1 VLEVELKAV
10 ARDPAATRERLE
22 AAGATLTFAGRME
35 DRRYDTP
42 DGRFARRDVVIRLR
56 VYRPSNGGPPETHLD
71 WKGASSSDSG
81 YKVRDELSTMVGDA
95 GTLASI
101 LDRLG
106 FMVTREVD
114 REIWQYRLGA
124 AMVRFEQYPRM
135 DVLLEVEGSPD
146 AIEHAIVTTGIARSQ
161 FSDERLLDF
170 VARFEER
177 TGLDA
182 ALSDREL
189 GANPSVSGESR
200 ANA

>member
-1 VLEVELKAV
+1 VLEVELKAAV
-10 ARDPAATRERLE
+10 EDAAVTRERLE

-35 DRRYDTP
+35 DRRYDMP

-56 VYRPSNGGPPETHLD
+56 VYRPSDGGPAESFLD

-81 YKVRDELSTMVGDA
+81 YKVRDELSTTVGDA
-95 GTLASI
+95 GTLATI

-106 FMVTREVD
+106 FVVTREVD
-114 REIWQYRLGA
+114 REIWQYTLGA

-135 DVLLEVEGSPD
+135 DVLLEVEGSPE
-146 AIEHAIVTTGIARSQ
+146 AIEEAIATSGIPRSA

-170 VARFEER
+170 VARYEER

-189 GANPSVSGESR
+189 ANV
-200 ANA
+200 

>member
-10 ARDPAATRERLE
+10 VEDAIATRAKLE
-22 AAGATLTFAGRME
+22 AAGAQLKFVGRME
-35 DRRYDTP
+35 DRRFDTP

-56 VYRPSNGGPPETHLD
+56 VYRPIDDGPVETFLD

-81 YKVRDELSTMVGDA
+81 YKVRDELSTTAGDA
-95 GTLASI
+95 GTLAMI

-106 FMVTREVD
+106 FIVTREVD
-114 REIWQYRLGA
+114 RHIWQYEIGA

-146 AIEHAIVTTGIARSQ
+146 AIEHAIASTGIPRSA

-170 VARFEER
+170 VARYEER

-189 GANPSVSGESR
+189 

>member
-1 VLEVELKAV
+1 MLEVELKAV
-10 ARDPAATRERLE
+10 VEDAAVTRKRLE
-22 AAGATLTFAGRME
+22 SAGAKLTFAGRME

-56 VYRPSNGGPPETHLD
+56 VYRPSDGRPIEAFLD

-81 YKVRDELSTMVGDA
+81 YKVRDELSTTIGDEA
-95 GTLASI
+95 TLAMI

-106 FMVTREVD
+106 FIVTREVD
-114 REIWQYRLGA
+114 REIWQYKIGT

-135 DVLLEVEGSPD
+135 DVLLEVEGAPD
-146 AIEHAIVTTGIARSQ
+146 AIEHAIAVTGIPRSA

-170 VARFEER
+170 VARYEER

-189 GANPSVSGESR
+189 

>member
-1 VLEVELKAV
+1 MLEVELKAV
-10 ARDPAATRERLE
+10 VPDVDDTRARLE
-22 AAGATLTFAGRME
+22 AAGAELTFAGRME

-56 VYRPSNGGPPETHLD
+56 IYRSINGQPEHACLD
-71 WKGASSSDSG
+71 WKGASSSESG
-81 YKVRDELSTMVGDA
+81 YKVRDELSTSVSDA
-95 GTLASI
+95 PTLAGI

-106 FMVTREVD
+106 LMVTREVD
-114 REIWQYRLGA
+114 RDIWQYRLGA
-124 AMVRFEQYPRM
+124 AMVRFERYPRM
-135 DVLLEVEGSPD
+135 DVLLEVEGSPQ
-146 AIEHAIVTTGIARSQ
+146 AIEQAIAVTGIPRAA

-170 VARFEER
+170 VARYEER

-189 GANPSVSGESR
+189 

>member
-1 VLEVELKAV
+1 MLEVELKAAV
-10 ARDPAATRERLE
+10 DNPAATRQRLE

-56 VYRPSNGGPPETHLD
+56 VYRPSDGGRPEAHLD

-81 YKVRDELSTMVGDA
+81 YKVRDELSTGVDDA
-95 GTLASI
+95 LTLAMI

-106 FMVTREVD
+106 FIVTREVD
-114 REIWQYRLGA
+114 RQVWQYRLGA

-135 DVLLEVEGSPD
+135 DVLLEVEGSPE
-146 AIEHAIVTTGIARSQ
+146 AIEHAIVTTGIPRAA

-189 GANPSVSGESR
+189 

>member
-10 ARDPAATRERLE
+10 VEDAAVTRKRLE
-22 AAGATLTFAGRME
+22 AAGAELTFAGRME

-56 VYRPSNGGPPETHLD
+56 VYRPSDGSPAETFLD

-81 YKVRDELSTMVGDA
+81 YKVRDELSTTVGDA
-95 GTLASI
+95 LTLATI

-106 FMVTREVD
+106 FIVTREVD
-114 REIWQYRLGA
+114 REIWLYTLGA

-146 AIEHAIVTTGIARSQ
+146 AIEDAIAITGIPRSA

-170 VARFEER
+170 VARYEER

-189 GANPSVSGESR
+189 

>member
-1 VLEVELKAV
+1 MLEVELKAV
-10 ARDPAATRERLE
+10 VADAAATRTRLE
-22 AAGATLTFAGRME
+22 AAGATLEFAGRME

-56 VYRPSNGGPPETHLD
+56 VYRPSDGGAQEAHLD

-81 YKVRDELSTMVGDA
+81 YKIRDELSTMVGDA
-95 GTLASI
+95 GTMATI

-106 FMVTREVD
+106 FIVTREVD
-114 REIWQYRLGA
+114 RQIWQYKLGP

-135 DVLLEVEGSPD
+135 DILLEVEGSPD
-146 AIEHAIVTTGIARSQ
+146 AIEQAIGSTGIPRSQ

-189 GANPSVSGESR
+189 S
-200 ANA
+200 NA

>member
-10 ARDPAATRERLE
+10 VEDPAATRRRLE
-22 AAGATLTFAGRME
+22 AAGAMLKFAGRME

-56 VYRPSNGGPPETHLD
+56 VYRPSDGGVAEAHLD

-81 YKVRDELSTMVGDA
+81 YKIRDELSTMVGDA
-95 GTLASI
+95 GTLATI

-106 FMVTREVD
+106 FLVTREVD
-114 REIWQYRLGA
+114 RQIWQYQLGP

-135 DVLLEVEGSPD
+135 DMLLEVEGAPE
-146 AIEHAIVTTGIARSQ
+146 AIEQAIDTTGIPRAQ

-189 GANPSVSGESR
+189 

>member
-1 VLEVELKAV
+1 MLEVELKAV
-10 ARDPAATRERLE
+10 VEDAAATRARLE
-22 AAGATLTFAGRME
+22 SAGASLTFAGRME

-56 VYRPSNGGPPETHLD
+56 MYRPSNGGRPEAHLD

-95 GTLASI
+95 GALAMI

-106 FMVTREVD
+106 FVVTREVD
-114 REIWQYRLGA
+114 REIWQYRLGS

-135 DVLLEVEGSPD
+135 DVLLEIEGSPE
-146 AIEHAIVTTGIARSQ
+146 AIEHAIATTGIPRAR

-189 GANPSVSGESR
+189 

>member
-10 ARDPAATRERLE
+10 VADAEVTRARLE
-22 AAGATLTFAGRME
+22 AAGARLTFAGRME

-56 VYRPSNGGPPETHLD
+56 TYRPESGHPEQSYLD

-81 YKVRDELSTMVGDA
+81 YKVRDELSTSIGNSA
-95 GTLASI
+95 TLAKI
-101 LDRLG
+101 LEHLG
-106 FMVTREVD
+106 LFVTREVD
-114 REIWQYRLGA
+114 RTIWQYTLGD

-146 AIEHAIVTTGIARSQ
+146 AIEQAIAVTGIARSA

-170 VARFEER
+170 VARYEER

-189 GANPSVSGESR
+189 T
-200 ANA
+200 NA

>member
-1 VLEVELKAV
+1 MLEVELKAV
-10 ARDPAATRERLE
+10 VADAGATRARLV

-42 DGRFARRDVVIRLR
+42 DGRYARRDVVIRLR
-56 VYRPSNGGPPETHLD
+56 TYRPEDGQPERAYFD

-81 YKVRDELSTMVGDA
+81 YKVRDELSTTVGDA
-95 GTLASI
+95 ETLAKI
-101 LDRLG
+101 LDRVGLY
-106 FMVTREVD
+106 VTREVD
-114 REIWQYRLGA
+114 RTIWQYTLGA

-146 AIEHAIVTTGIARSQ
+146 AIEQAIAVSGIPRSA

-170 VARFEER
+170 VARYEER

-189 GANPSVSGESR
+189 

>member
-1 VLEVELKAV
+1 MLEVELKAV
-10 ARDPAATRERLE
+10 VADAAATRARLE
-22 AAGATLTFAGRME
+22 AAGASLTFAGRME

-56 VYRPSNGGPPETHLD
+56 VYRPDDGGPVETYLD

-81 YKVRDELSTMVGDA
+81 YKVRDELSTDVGDA
-95 GTLASI
+95 GTLAMI

-106 FMVTREVD
+106 FIVTREVD
-114 REIWQYRLGA
+114 RQIWQYTLGA

-146 AIEHAIVTTGIARSQ
+146 AIEDGIAATGIPRGA

-170 VARFEER
+170 VARYEER

-189 GANPSVSGESR
+189 

>member
-10 ARDPAATRERLE
+10 VPDAAATRARLD
-22 AAGATLTFAGRME
+22 AAGAELTFAGRME

-56 VYRPSNGGPPETHLD
+56 VYRPNDGPEDRAYLD

-81 YKVRDELSTMVGDA
+81 YKVRDELSTAVSDA
-95 GTLASI
+95 TTLAMI

-106 FMVTREVD
+106 LVVTREVD

-135 DVLLEVEGSPD
+135 DVLLEVEGAPE
-146 AIEHAIVTTGIARSQ
+146 AIEHAIAATGIPRAA

-170 VARFEER
+170 VARYEER

-189 GANPSVSGESR
+189 T
-200 ANA
+200 NA

>member
-1 VLEVELKAV
+1 
-10 ARDPAATRERLE
+10 
-22 AAGATLTFAGRME
+22 LTFVGRME

-56 VYRPSNGGPPETHLD
+56 VYLPSDGGPREAFLD

-81 YKVRDELSTMVGDA
+81 YKVRDELSTTVGDA
-95 GTLASI
+95 NTLAMI

-106 FMVTREVD
+106 FIVTREVD
-114 REIWQYRLGA
+114 RQIWQYTLGS

-146 AIEHAIVTTGIARSQ
+146 AIEDAIATTGIPRSA

-170 VARFEER
+170 VARYEER

-189 GANPSVSGESR
+189 

>member
-1 VLEVELKAV
+1 MLEVELKAV
-10 ARDPAATRERLE
+10 VEDAAGTRKRLE
-22 AAGATLTFAGRME
+22 AAGATLQFAGRME

-56 VYRPSNGGPPETHLD
+56 VYRASDGAVPEARLD

-81 YKVRDELSTMVGDA
+81 YKIRDELSTMVGDA
-95 GTLASI
+95 VTLATI

-106 FMVTREVD
+106 FIVTREVD
-114 REIWQYRLGA
+114 RQIWQYKLGP

-135 DVLLEVEGSPD
+135 DVLLEVEGSPE
-146 AIEHAIVTTGIARSQ
+146 AIERAIGTTGIPRSH

-189 GANPSVSGESR
+189 

>member
-1 VLEVELKAV
+1 MLEVELKAV
-10 ARDPAATRERLE
+10 VEDAAVTRARLE
-22 AAGATLTFAGRME
+22 AAGAKLTFAGRME

-56 VYRPSNGGPPETHLD
+56 VYRPSDARPVEAFLD

-81 YKVRDELSTMVGDA
+81 YKVRDELSTTVGDEA
-95 GTLASI
+95 TLAMI

-106 FMVTREVD
+106 FIVTREVD
-114 REIWQYRLGA
+114 REIWQYKIGA

-135 DVLLEVEGSPD
+135 DVLLEVEGAPD
-146 AIEHAIVTTGIARSQ
+146 AIEHAIAATGIPRSA

-170 VARFEER
+170 VARYEER

-189 GANPSVSGESR
+189 

>member
-10 ARDPAATRERLE
+10 VADAAATRERLE
-22 AAGATLTFAGRME
+22 AAGATLTFSGRME

-56 VYRPSNGGPPETHLD
+56 IYRPTDGRPSETHLD

-81 YKVRDELSTMVGDA
+81 YKVRDELSTLVGDA
-95 GTLASI
+95 GTLATI

-106 FMVTREVD
+106 FIVTREVD
-114 REIWQYRLGA
+114 RQIWQYRLGA
-124 AMVRFEQYPRM
+124 AMVRFEEYPRM
-135 DVLLEVEGSPD
+135 DVLLEVEGSPE
-146 AIEHAIVTTGIARSQ
+146 AIEHAIVTTGIPRAQ

-189 GANPSVSGESR
+189 

>member
-10 ARDPAATRERLE
+10 VEDAAATRRRLE
-22 AAGATLTFAGRME
+22 SAGASLQFAGRME

-56 VYRPSNGGPPETHLD
+56 VYRPSDGRTPEAHLD

-95 GTLASI
+95 VTLALI

-106 FMVTREVD
+106 FIVTREVD
-114 REIWQYRLGA
+114 RQIWQYQLGPT
-124 AMVRFEQYPRM
+124 MIRFEQYPRM
-135 DVLLEVEGSPD
+135 DMLLEVEGSPE
-146 AIEHAIVTTGIARSQ
+146 AIEQAIGTTGIPRAQ

-189 GANPSVSGESR
+189 

>member
-1 VLEVELKAV
+1 MLEVELKAV
-10 ARDPAATRERLE
+10 VEDAAVTRKRLE
-22 AAGATLTFAGRME
+22 AAGAELTFAGRME

-56 VYRPSNGGPPETHLD
+56 VYRPSDGSPAETFLD

-81 YKVRDELSTMVGDA
+81 YKVRDELSTTVGDA
-95 GTLASI
+95 LTLATI

-106 FMVTREVD
+106 FIVTREVD
-114 REIWQYRLGA
+114 REIWLYTLGA

-146 AIEHAIVTTGIARSQ
+146 AIEDAIAITGIPRSA

-170 VARFEER
+170 VARYEER

-189 GANPSVSGESR
+189 

>member
-10 ARDPAATRERLE
+10 VEDADVTRQRLV
-22 AAGATLTFAGRME
+22 AAGARLTFAGRME

-56 VYRPSNGGPPETHLD
+56 VYRPTDGGPVETFLD

-81 YKVRDELSTMVGDA
+81 YKVRDELSTDVGDA
-95 GTLASI
+95 GTLAAI

-106 FMVTREVD
+106 FVVTREVD
-114 REIWQYRLGA
+114 REIWQYKLGA

-146 AIEHAIVTTGIARSQ
+146 AIEDAIAITGIPRSA

-170 VARFEER
+170 VARYEER

-189 GANPSVSGESR
+189 

>member
-1 VLEVELKAV
+1 MLEVELKAV
-10 ARDPAATRERLE
+10 CEDADVTRQRLE

-56 VYRPSNGGPPETHLD
+56 VYRPIDGGPDEAYLD

-81 YKVRDELSTMVGDA
+81 YKVRDELSTTVGDA
-95 GTLASI
+95 ATIAMI

-106 FMVTREVD
+106 FVVTREVD
-114 REIWQYRLGA
+114 RQIWQYKLGA

-135 DVLLEVEGSPD
+135 DVLLEVEGSPE
-146 AIEHAIVTTGIARSQ
+146 AIEGAITATGISRSA

-189 GANPSVSGESR
+189 

>member
-10 ARDPAATRERLE
+10 VDDADATRARLE
-22 AAGATLTFAGRME
+22 AAGATLTFVGRVE

-56 VYRPSNGGPPETHLD
+56 VYLPSDGGPGEALLD

-81 YKVRDELSTMVGDA
+81 YKVRDELSTTVGDA
-95 GTLASI
+95 STLAMI

-106 FMVTREVD
+106 FIVTREVD
-114 REIWQYRLGA
+114 RQIWQYELGS
-124 AMVRFEQYPRM
+124 AMIRFEHYPRM

-146 AIEHAIVTTGIARSQ
+146 AIEDAIATTGIPRSA

-170 VARFEER
+170 VARYEER

-189 GANPSVSGESR
+189 

>member
-10 ARDPAATRERLE
+10 VADAALTRQRLE

-56 VYRPSNGGPPETHLD
+56 IYRPSDGGRAEAYLD

-81 YKVRDELSTMVGDA
+81 YKVRDELSTMVGE
-95 GTLASI
+95 ASTIAMI

-106 FMVTREVD
+106 FVVTREVD
-114 REIWQYRLGA
+114 RRIWQYTLGA
-124 AMVRFEQYPRM
+124 AMMRFEQYPRM
-135 DVLLEVEGSPD
+135 DVLLEVEGSPE
-146 AIEHAIVTTGIARSQ
+146 AIEGAIATTGIPREA

-189 GANPSVSGESR
+189 

>member
-1 VLEVELKAV
+1 MLEVELKAV
-10 ARDPAATRERLE
+10 VADAAATRQRLE
-22 AAGATLTFAGRME
+22 AAGARLMFVGRME

-56 VYRPSNGGPPETHLD
+56 VYRPSDGGPVETFFD

-81 YKVRDELSTMVGDA
+81 YKVRDELSTTAGDA
-95 GTLASI
+95 GTLAMI

-106 FMVTREVD
+106 FIVTREVD
-114 REIWQYRLGA
+114 REIWQYKLGA

-135 DVLLEVEGSPD
+135 DVLLEVEGSPE
-146 AIEHAIVTTGIARSQ
+146 AIEAAIATTGLPRSS

-170 VARFEER
+170 VARYEER

-189 GANPSVSGESR
+189 

>member
-1 VLEVELKAV
+1 MLEVELKAV
-10 ARDPAATRERLE
+10 VEDVSATRKRLE
-22 AAGATLTFAGRME
+22 AAGAKLSFVGRME

-56 VYRPSNGGPPETHLD
+56 VYRPSDGGPTEAFLD

-81 YKVRDELSTMVGDA
+81 YKVRDELSTIVGDA
-95 GTLASI
+95 GTLAAI

-106 FMVTREVD
+106 FVVTREVD
-114 REIWQYRLGA
+114 RKIWQYKLGA

-146 AIEHAIVTTGIARSQ
+146 AIEVGIAATGIARSA

-170 VARFEER
+170 VARYEER

-189 GANPSVSGESR
+189 

>member
-1 VLEVELKAV
+1 MLEVELKAV
-10 ARDPAATRERLE
+10 VEDAAATRARLE
-22 AAGATLTFAGRME
+22 AAGAELMFAGRME
-35 DRRYDTP
+35 DRRYDTS

-56 VYRPSNGGPPETHLD
+56 VYRSDDGKPEQTFFD

-81 YKVRDELSTMVGDA
+81 YKVRDELSTGVADGA
-95 GTLASI
+95 TLAVI

-106 FMVTREVD
+106 LVVTREVD
-114 REIWQYRLGA
+114 REIQQYRLGDA
-124 AMVRFEQYPRM
+124 VVRFEQYPRM
-135 DVLLEVEGSPD
+135 DVLLEVEGSPE
-146 AIEHAIVTTGIARSQ
+146 AIEQAIAATGIPRST

-170 VARFEER
+170 VARYEER

-189 GANPSVSGESR
+189 

>member
-10 ARDPAATRERLE
+10 VNDAAVTRAKLE
-22 AAGATLTFAGRME
+22 AAGATLTFVGRME

-56 VYRPSNGGPPETHLD
+56 VYLPSDGGPGEAFLD

-81 YKVRDELSTMVGDA
+81 YKVRDELSTTVGDA
-95 GTLASI
+95 NTLAMI

-106 FMVTREVD
+106 FIVTREVD
-114 REIWQYRLGA
+114 RQIWQYTLGS

-146 AIEHAIVTTGIARSQ
+146 AIEDAIATTGIPRSA

-170 VARFEER
+170 VARYEER

-189 GANPSVSGESR
+189 

>member
-10 ARDPAATRERLE
+10 VPDAEATRARLE
-22 AAGATLTFAGRME
+22 SAGAELTFAGRME

-56 VYRPSNGGPPETHLD
+56 VYRPSDGEEDRAYFD

-81 YKVRDELSTMVGDA
+81 YKVRDELSTAVSDA
-95 GTLASI
+95 TTLAMI

-106 FMVTREVD
+106 LVVTREVD

-135 DVLLEVEGSPD
+135 DVLVEVEGSPQ
-146 AIEHAIVTTGIARSQ
+146 AIEHAIAATGIPRAA

-170 VARFEER
+170 VARYEER

-189 GANPSVSGESR
+189 T
-200 ANA
+200 NA

>member
-10 ARDPAATRERLE
+10 VDDADVTRAKLE
-22 AAGATLTFAGRME
+22 AAGATLTFVGRME

-56 VYRPSNGGPPETHLD
+56 VYLPSDGGPGEALLD

-95 GTLASI
+95 STLAMI

-106 FMVTREVD
+106 FVVTREVD
-114 REIWQYRLGA
+114 RQIWQYELGS
-124 AMVRFEQYPRM
+124 AMIRFEQYPRM

-146 AIEHAIVTTGIARSQ
+146 AIEDAIATTGIPRSA

-170 VARFEER
+170 VARYEER

-189 GANPSVSGESR
+189 

>member
-1 VLEVELKAV
+1 MLEVELKAAV
-10 ARDPAATRERLE
+10 ADAAATRQRLE
-22 AAGATLTFAGRME
+22 IGGARLTFVGRME

-56 VYRPSNGGPPETHLD
+56 VYRPSDGGPVEAFLD

-81 YKVRDELSTMVGDA
+81 YKVRDELSTTAGDA
-95 GTLASI
+95 GTLAMI

-106 FMVTREVD
+106 FVVTREVD
-114 REIWQYRLGA
+114 RHIWQYKLGA

-135 DVLLEVEGSPD
+135 DVLLEVEGSPE
-146 AIEHAIVTTGIARSQ
+146 AIEAAIATTGLPRSS

-170 VARFEER
+170 VARYEER

-189 GANPSVSGESR
+189 

>member
-1 VLEVELKAV
+1 MLEVELKAV
-10 ARDPAATRERLE
+10 VEDAAVTRKQLE
-22 AAGATLTFAGRME
+22 AAGARLTFAGRME

-56 VYRPSNGGPPETHLD
+56 VYRPSDSGPTEAFLD

-81 YKVRDELSTMVGDA
+81 YKVRDELSTTVGDA
-95 GTLASI
+95 ETLAAI

-106 FMVTREVD
+106 FVVTREVD
-114 REIWQYRLGA
+114 REIWQYKLGA

-146 AIEHAIVTTGIARSQ
+146 AIEDAIATTGIPRSA

-170 VARFEER
+170 VARYEER

-189 GANPSVSGESR
+189 T
-200 ANA
+200 NA

>member
-10 ARDPAATRERLE
+10 VEDADVTRKRLE
-22 AAGATLTFAGRME
+22 TAGAQLTFVGRME
-35 DRRYDTP
+35 DRRYDMP

-56 VYRPSNGGPPETHLD
+56 VYRPSDGAPIEAFLD
-71 WKGASSSDSG
+71 WKGASSSDDG
-81 YKVRDELSTMVGDA
+81 YKVRDELSTTVGEA
-95 GTLASI
+95 GTLAMI

-106 FMVTREVD
+106 FIVTREVD
-114 REIWQYRLGA
+114 RQIWQYKLGP
-124 AMVRFEQYPRM
+124 AMIRFEEYPRM

-146 AIEHAIVTTGIARSQ
+146 AIEEAIAATGIPRSA

-170 VARFEER
+170 VARYEER

-189 GANPSVSGESR
+189 